1 MKQAVISRLKTRCG
15 LLFACALAACA
26 AAPAQQGGP
35 GRGQLIL
42 VLPFDNQVPSPNVD
56 WIGAAAPEILNR
68 RFSSASLLPIGR
80 ADRLYALDHLGLPT
94 DFHPS
99 RASAIR
105 LAQALDAN
113 YVVFGTYRVEGTGA
127 GAHIIADARLLD
139 VGALKLS
146 PSLEEQTDLAHLPN
160 VFNALAWR
168 LTRQLN
174 PAFAVAEQTFIS
186 TDAALR
192 LDAFENYIRGLVE
205 PSPEER
211 IRHLREA
218 LRLSPGTGADAYPAW
233 FALGQ
238 AEFAAQNYEEAA
250 AAFGHLAQND
260 PDALE
265 ADFYRGLAF
274 FYTGKYLQAE
284 DAFAFVSTR
293 LPLPEV
299 VNNQGVAAARRG
311 HDGAPLFQQAI
322 TADPRDA
329 DYHFN
334 VAVSFTRHGDTAH
347 ALGELDQAI
356 KLHPDDQESQTFA
369 NNLRTQGANAF
380 APADAEPAVPNAPG
394 GRLTLP
400 LERIKRSYNETGFR
414 QAAYAMEQVEAQRVA
429 TLPAP
434 QRAAQLAKNGNAY
447 LNSGLLVEAER
458 EFQLALSADPS
469 ADSSTASAHA
479 GLAQVRERTANRD
492 GARQEAQLSLAAAP
506 NVPAHL
512 VLARIDL
519 ASNQL
524 PLASTEVSQALRLDP
539 LNSSAK
545 GLRDALVSRGQQVP
559 Q

>member
-1 MKQAVISRLKTRCG
+1 VILRSKTPLG
-15 LLFACALAACA
+15 LLIVALLACA
-26 AAPAQQGGP
+26 AAPAQQAGPAP
-35 GRGQLIL
+35 GRGELIL

-68 RFSSASLLPIGR
+68 RFSSANLLPISR

-113 YVVFGTYRVEGTGA
+113 YVVFGTYRVDGTGTS
-127 GAHIIADARLLD
+127 AHITADARLLD
-139 VGALKLS
+139 VGALRLS
-146 PSLEEQTDLAHLPN
+146 APIEEQSDLAHLPN

-174 PAFAVAEQTFIS
+174 PAFPVAEQTFIS

-218 LRLSPGTGADAYPAW
+218 LRLNPGTGADAYPAW

-334 VAVSFTRHGDTAH
+334 VALSFARRGDTAH
-347 ALGELDQAI
+347 ALGEIDQAI
-356 KLHPDDQESQTFA
+356 KLHPDDPEAQAFA
-369 NNLRTQGANAF
+369 NNLRTQGASAF
-380 APADAEPAVPNAPG
+380 APVADAGGSAPATGP
-394 GRLTLP
+394 GRLSLP

-414 QAAYAMEQVEAQRVA
+414 QAAYAMEQVEAQRVS
-429 TLPAP
+429 TLPPA

-447 LNSGLLVEAER
+447 LNTGLLVEAER
-458 EFQLALSADPS
+458 EFQLALSADS
-469 ADSSTASAHA
+469 AADAATATAHA

-492 GARQEAQLSLAAAP
+492 AARQEAQLSLAAAP

-524 PLASTEVSQALRLDP
+524 PLASNEVSQALHLDP